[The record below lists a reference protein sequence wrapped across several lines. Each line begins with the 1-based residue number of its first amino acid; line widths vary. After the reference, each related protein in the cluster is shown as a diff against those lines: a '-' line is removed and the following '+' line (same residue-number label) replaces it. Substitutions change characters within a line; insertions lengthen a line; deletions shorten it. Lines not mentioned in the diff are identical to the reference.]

1 MQVFE
6 NKVSIRMAGRFPA
19 AGRSLSTMSTAF
31 AVVALAAASASAT
44 DWSGYE
50 RHFNVSFPGYT
61 GGTELTNF
69 PVLVRLSPSLND
81 FDYSKCK
88 AANGGDLR
96 FSDDD
101 GNLIPSE
108 VDTWNPSGTSLVWV
122 KVPTLTRTTVIH
134 AHYGCATPDAMNPQ
148 DVWDENYV
156 GVWHLGESGLPLNE
170 SSGVSTPFSRATGDF
185 QSNSSAH
192 FAATG
197 VIGGGFN
204 LNGGAANCAVFAADD
219 PDLTGFQNLTME
231 FWVRQDATFG
241 YSMSLLGKA
250 AAGSSDYS
258 YRSYVAANAKKL
270 EILFSYNGTSGTLT
284 YSGWEF
290 PALNTWYY
298 YAFAY
303 DHATHTR
310 VIRRNDS
317 TIGKY
322 DTSTFGGPIYD
333 SDAEFSL
340 GGAISGTT
348 PFKGQIDELRFSK
361 IARSESWMKA
371 TYDTVNNASFASYG
385 QGNDWAKYS
394 KKFHVTFTGAP
405 SGTLTDFPV
414 LVRVA
419 EGSPEGFS
427 YADCQKSGGADLR
440 FADAAGNLLASEVDT
455 WNTSG
460 TSLIWVKVPAL
471 TSTTKIT
478 AYYGWDKAPNVDP
491 SKVWDANYV
500 GVWHL
505 GESALPLKESSGV
518 STPFTRATGE
528 FQSNPSAFFAAP
540 GVIGE
545 CFKLNGGSANC
556 AVFAADDPDLTGFQ
570 NLTMEFWVR
579 QDATFSYSMSL
590 LGKAATGSTDYSY
603 RSYMAAN
610 TKDLE
615 MLFSNN
621 GTAGTLSYKWTFPA
635 LNTWYYYAFAY
646 DHATHTRL
654 IRRDGST
661 IGNYTTQTFGGPI
674 YDSDAEFSL
683 GGAISG
689 TTPFKGQLD
698 ELRLSK
704 TARSEAWL
712 KATYDT
718 VKTASFATYSK
729 ARNNDM
735 AFVLVVR

>member
-1 MQVFE
+1 M
-6 NKVSIRMAGRFPA
+6 KKS
-19 AGRSLSTMSTAF
+19 RSDMMWPSVAVRVMLVACSLAF
-31 AVVALAAASASAT
+31 AASADT
-44 DWSGYE
+44 IDWTAYS

-61 GGTELTNF
+61 GGSALTNF
-69 PVLVRLSPSLND
+69 PVLVRLSTSLND

-96 FSDDD
+96 FSDDE
-101 GNLIPSE
+101 GTLIPSE
-108 VDTWNPSGTSLVWV
+108 IDTWNPNGISLVWV
-122 KVPTLTRTTVIH
+122 KVPKLTRSTVIH
-134 AHYGCATPDAMNPQ
+134 AHYGCDNPVAMNTS

-156 GVWHLGESGLPLNE
+156 GVWHLGENALPLKE

-185 QSNSSAH
+185 QSNPTAY
-192 FAATG
+192 FATSG
-197 VIGGGFN
+197 VIGGGFK
-204 LNGGAANCAVFAADD
+204 LNGGAANSAVFAADD

-231 FWVRQDATFG
+231 FWVRQDATFS

-250 AAGSSDYS
+250 ATGSSDYS
-258 YRSYVAANAKKL
+258 YRSYVAANTKKL
-270 EILFSYNGTSGTLT
+270 EMLFSYNGTSGTLT

-310 VIRRNDS
+310 VIRRDNS
-317 TIGKY
+317 TIGKF

-348 PFKGQIDELRFSK
+348 PFKGQIDELRLSK
-361 IARSESWMKA
+361 IARSETWLKA

-385 QGNDWAKYS
+385 HENDWIKYAH
-394 KKFHVTFTGAP
+394 KFTVSFPGAP
-405 SGTLTDFPV
+405 NGTLTDFPV

-419 EGSPEGFS
+419 ENSPSGFS
-427 YADCQKSGGADLR
+427 YADCLKSGGGDLR
-440 FADAAGNLLASEVDT
+440 FADEAGNLLPSEIDT
-455 WNTSG
+455 WNPNG
-460 TSLIWVKVPAL
+460 TSLVWVKVPSL
-471 TSTTKIT
+471 TSATKIT
-478 AYYGWDKAPNVDP
+478 AYYGWKFAPEVDS
-491 SKVWDANYV
+491 SKVWDENYV

-518 STPFTRATGE
+518 STPFSRATGD
-528 FQSNPSAFFAAP
+528 FQSNPSAHFAAT
-540 GVIGE
+540 GVIGGG
-545 CFKLNGGSANC
+545 FKLNGGAANC

-590 LGKAATGSTDYSY
+590 LGKAATGSSDYSY
-603 RSYMAAN
+603 RSYVAAN

-615 MLFSNN
+615 MLFGYN

-674 YDSDAEFSL
+674 FDSNAEFSL

-689 TTPFKGQLD
+689 TTPFKGQID

-704 TARSEAWL
+704 IARSESWL

-718 VKTASFATYSK
+718 VNTSGFTAYSNVRK
-729 ARNNDM
+729 NISG
-735 AFVLVVR
+735 LVIIVK

>member
-1 MQVFE
+1 MQVSE
-6 NKVSIRMAGRFPA
+6 SKVSMMGVSSRFPA
-19 AGRSLSTMSTAF
+19 AGRSLSAISAAF
-31 AVVALAAASASAT
+31 AIAALAAASASAT

-61 GGTELTNF
+61 GGTALTNF
-69 PVLVRLSPSLND
+69 PVLVRLSSSLND

-108 VDTWNPSGTSLVWV
+108 IDTWNPSGTSLVWV

-134 AHYGCATPDAMNPQ
+134 AHYGCTTPDAMNPQ

-156 GVWHLGESGLPLNE
+156 GVWHLGESNLPLKE

-185 QSNSSAH
+185 QSNPSAF

-197 VIGGGFN
+197 VIGGGFK
-204 LNGGAANCAVFAADD
+204 LNGGAANSAVFAADD

-231 FWVRQDATFG
+231 FWVRQDATFSF
-241 YSMSLLGKA
+241 SMSLLGKA
-250 AAGSSDYS
+250 GGSASDYS

-270 EILFSYNGTSGTLT
+270 EMLFSYNGTSGTLT

-310 VIRRNDS
+310 VIRRDGS

-322 DTSTFGGPIYD
+322 DTSTFGGLIYD

-361 IARSESWMKA
+361 IARSELWMKT

-419 EGSPEGFS
+419 ENSPEGFS

-440 FADAAGNLLASEVDT
+440 FCDANGNLLASEVDT

-460 TSLIWVKVPAL
+460 TSLVWVKVPAL
-471 TSTTKIT
+471 TSTAKIT
-478 AYYGWDKAPNVDP
+478 AYYGWDKAPNVDT

-518 STPFTRATGE
+518 STPFSRASG
-528 FQSNPSAFFAAP
+528 SGLVYNAAGKIGGAFNMSGAA
-540 GVIGE
+540 
-545 CFKLNGGSANC
+545 GGSAIY
-556 AVFAADDPDLTGFQ
+556 AADDPDLTGFQ
-570 NLTMEFWVR
+570 NLTLEFWVR
-579 QDATFSYSMSL
+579 QDALNNGYMSL
-590 LGKAATGSTDYSY
+590 LSKAGSSASDYSF
-603 RSYMAAN
+603 RSYVGTN
-610 TKDLE
+610 TKKLE
-615 MLFSNN
+615 MLFSYN
-621 GTAGTLSYKWTFPA
+621 GTSGTLTYSSWEFPA
-635 LNTWYYYAFAY
+635 LNTWCYYAFAY
-646 DHATHTRL
+646 DHATHTRV
-654 IRRDGST
+654 IRKNGNTDVTST
-661 IGNYTTQTFGGPI
+661 AQTFGGPL
-674 YDSDAEFSL
+674 YDSDAELSL
-683 GGAISG
+683 GGFAG
-689 TTPFKGQLD
+689 GTPFKGQID
-698 ELRLSK
+698 ELRFSK
-704 TARSEAWL
+704 VARSVAWM

-718 VKTASFATYSK
+718 VNTASFATYSK

-735 AFVLVVR
+735 SFIVVLR

>member
-1 MQVFE
+1 MKHSNLPHSRLHFLALSVA
-6 NKVSIRMAGRFPA
+6 VSAIAVHAAKA
-19 AGRSLSTMSTAF
+19 AGNTPDWTQYST
-31 AVVALAAASASAT
+31 
-44 DWSGYE
+44 
-50 RHFNVSFPGYT
+50 HFNISFPGYT
-61 GGTELTNF
+61 GGTALTNF
-69 PVLVRLSPSLND
+69 PVLVRLSSSLND

-134 AHYGCATPDAMNPQ
+134 AHYGCASPDAMNPQ

-156 GVWHLGESGLPLNE
+156 GVWHLGESGLPLKE
-170 SSGVSTPFSRATGDF
+170 STGVTTPFSRATGDF
-185 QSNSSAH
+185 QSNPSAH
-192 FAATG
+192 FAASG
-197 VIGGGFN
+197 VIGKGFN

-219 PDLTGFQNLTME
+219 PDYTGFQNLTME
-231 FWVRQDATFG
+231 FWVRQDATFS

-310 VIRRNDS
+310 VIRRDSS

-371 TYDTVNNASFASYG
+371 TYDTVHNESFASYG
-385 QGNDWAKYS
+385 QENNWAKYA
-394 KKFHVTFTGAP
+394 KKFSVTFTGAP

-478 AYYGWDKAPNVDP
+478 AYYGWDKAPNVDS

-518 STPFTRATGE
+518 STPFSRATGD

-556 AVFAADDPDLTGFQ
+556 AIFAADDPDLTGFQ
-570 NLTMEFWVR
+570 NLTMEFWIR

-590 LGKAATGSTDYSY
+590 LGKAATGSSDYSY
-603 RSYMAAN
+603 RSYLAAN

-615 MLFSNN
+615 MLFSYN

-674 YDSDAEFSL
+674 FDSNAELSL

-689 TTPFKGQLD
+689 TTPFKGQID

-704 TARSEAWL
+704 IARSESWL

-729 ARNNDM
+729 ARDNDM
-735 AFVLVVR
+735 FFILIVR